1 MKNLIERFIC
11 DMNMYISFCVLYR
24 MEKLDLKKIIIYRII
39 LIFNKK
45 FYVY

>member
-1 MKNLIERFIC
+1 MKNLIEKFIC
-11 DMNMYISFCVLYR
+11 DMYISFCVLYR
-24 MEKLDLKKIIIYRII
+24 MENLDLKKIIIYRII